1 MINQG
6 NNVPD
11 NTIAVFRDTLE
22 DGTYVVGPHV
32 VEQIIK
38 KSERKREWFTSD
50 MYRCLPLSIGNQ
62 YGFIITSLF
71 NFAVE
76 WNGGDKPHDTKIY
89 YDRPMEEIQ
98 MLSPS
103 ILTHFGHG
111 IVTVNPPFTL
121 RTPPGVNLMTI
132 NPPNVILPNIT
143 VMTGVVETDNLRRN
157 FTFNLKIQM
166 PNIRV
171 NFPAGVPISG
181 FIPILRHYADEFNIV
196 DAQDLFDK
204 DLIDEENR
212 STIDASIKRSKVEPT
227 LPGKVGRDYF
237 IGQDVYGNKFP
248 DHQLP

>member
-11 NTIAVFRDTLE
+11 KTIVVFRDTIE
-22 DGTYVVGPHV
+22 DGKYLIGPQV
-32 VEQIIK
+32 INKILK
-38 KSERKREWFTSD
+38 KSEKKREWFTSD

-62 YGFIITSLF
+62 YGFIITALF
-71 NFAVE
+71 DFSVE
-76 WNGGDKPHDTKIY
+76 WNGGDQPHDTKIY
-89 YDRPMEEIQ
+89 YDKPIQEIQ
-98 MLSPS
+98 MMPPL

-111 IVTVNPPFTL
+111 IVTINPPFTL

-157 FTFNLKIQM
+157 FTFNLKVQI
-166 PNIRV
+166 PNIKV
-171 NFPAGVPISG
+171 NFPAGVPLSG
-181 FIPILRHYADEFNIV
+181 FIPIPRNYADDFTIV
-196 DAQDLFDK
+196 DALDIFDK

-212 STIDASIKRSKVEPT
+212 STLDASAKRFSIEPN
-227 LPGKVGRDYF
+227 LPGGVGRDYF